1 MRRATG
7 PNSGPSF
14 STQPGSSYLIVGEL
28 KVLCTCLADL
38 NLFDD
43 TMLFSRTVVVFR
55 MTCVAV
61 HTDGHLAVRIA
72 RIRQSRCSMS
82 DCPAQWLFPPATKMA
97 GWCGETCRNP
107 DTLSLNRRPPTQR
120 SFWIQSVAAARFD
133 RIFGKRIALVPDVG
147 GVGSPCARVD
157 TIALALWFP
166 VTRLGSE
173 TGRKI
178 HKGFIPGFHRRWRPA
193 SLRPK
198 GAPGPGGN
206 IA

>member
-147 GVGSPCARVD
+147 GVGSPLREGRHDRPRIVVSRDAAGFRNRSKNSQR
-157 TIALALWFP
+157 LYSRFP
-166 VTRLGSE
+166 QEME
-173 TGRKI
+173 TGI
-178 HKGFIPGFHRRWRPA
+178 T
-193 SLRPK
+193 
-198 GAPGPGGN
+198 
-206 IA
+206 